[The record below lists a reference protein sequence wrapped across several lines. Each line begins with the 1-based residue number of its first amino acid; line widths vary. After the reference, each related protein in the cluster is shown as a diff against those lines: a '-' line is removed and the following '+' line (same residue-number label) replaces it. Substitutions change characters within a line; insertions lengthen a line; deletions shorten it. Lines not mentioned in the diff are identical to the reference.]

1 MLFDDSGKLPVQIKE
16 EGSWNV
22 SGPEKKKNRL
32 NSCQTTN
39 GVARRNK
46 EDKKY
51 NRQPRCY

>member
-22 SGPEKKKNRL
+22 SGSEKEKNRL
-32 NSCQTTN
+32 NASQAAN

-51 NRQPRCY
+51 NWQPRCY